1 MKPPSETHVV
11 IAGAGLVGALLACQ
25 LGKRGYR
32 VTLCERRPDPR
43 AAGFVGGRSINL
55 ALSCRGITALRRVG
69 LDDTVLASSIRMPGR
84 MAEVIHLLIL
94 VIVLFLQFRDWLL
107 PAI

>member
-43 AAGFVGGRSINL
+43 AAGFIGGRFPHRLRPLEDELRQNQQAFRL
-55 ALSCRGITALRRVG
+55 ANRRG
-69 LDDTVLASSIRMPGR
+69 
-84 MAEVIHLLIL
+84 
-94 VIVLFLQFRDWLL
+94 QFKRSF
-107 PAI
+107 